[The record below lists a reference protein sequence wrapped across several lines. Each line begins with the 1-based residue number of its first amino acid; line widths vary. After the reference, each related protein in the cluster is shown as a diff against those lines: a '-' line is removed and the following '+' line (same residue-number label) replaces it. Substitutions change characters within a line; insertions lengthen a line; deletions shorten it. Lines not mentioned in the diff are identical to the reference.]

1 MGSRIDFGS
10 RRARKVG
17 HTSPPSE
24 ASIEAELKP
33 DETSD
38 GRPSFVVP
46 VLDRRMEQ
54 LKRWLVVR
62 MRKCVILYAKTNVF
76 DVLPREMAESLVD
89 VKDT

>member
-1 MGSRIDFGS
+1 MEAKGLGRS
-10 RRARKVG
+10 A
-17 HTSPPSE
+17 TLPPAEASSE
-24 ASIEAELKP
+24 AEVKP
-33 DETSD
+33 DETPD
-38 GRPSFVVP
+38 RKPGFVVL
-46 VLDRRMEQ
+46 VLDRRMKQ